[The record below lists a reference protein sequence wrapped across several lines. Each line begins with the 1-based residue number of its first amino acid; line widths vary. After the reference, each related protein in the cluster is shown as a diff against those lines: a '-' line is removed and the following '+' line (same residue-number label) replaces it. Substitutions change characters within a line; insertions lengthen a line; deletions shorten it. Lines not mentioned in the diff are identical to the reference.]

1 MVVRNDLH
9 NTTLYNK
16 AVEVYR
22 KNEKKYLD
30 LYFFGL
36 IFSLIVY
43 CIFKFII
50 RNPDYMDEQYISAI
64 ATFFSAIG
72 YFGTKSKL
80 GNKNFSIYQIKV
92 EEKIFANQDETCGYI
107 TENGLR
113 YGIKN
118 SWLVHLE
125 INKTY
130 LFLAEGKMLYSVI
143 KPVRENTNNES

>member
-16 AVEVYR
+16 AVEAYEKTK
-22 KNEKKYLD
+22 KNHMNLYL
-30 LYFFGL
+30 FGL

-64 ATFFSAIG
+64 ATILSAAG

-80 GNKNFSIYQIKV
+80 ENKNFSIYQIKV
-92 EEKIFANQDETCGYI
+92 EEKIFADQDETCGYI

-113 YGIKN
+113 YCIEN

-143 KPVRENTNNES
+143 RPV